1 MKKIIHGK
9 MYNTETARLVGTYSY
24 GYPRN
29 FEHYSEELYV
39 KITGEYFLAG
49 EGGCL
54 SKYAVST
61 GQNEVSGSEK
71 IIPLT
76 EDEAKEWAEEYLPAD
91 EYEQEFGEI
100 KTDSLAI
107 GAYIKRLREE
117 AELTQG
123 EISKRMGVSQP
134 RIAAIERGEV
144 TTIATVKQVVN
155 ALNIKNDEKLL
166 ELFKVLLNSGEVG

>member
-9 MYNTETARLVGTYSY
+9 MYDTETAKLIGIYSHSKPGDFNY
-24 GYPRN
+24 YC
-29 FEHYSEELYV
+29 EELYR
-39 KITGEYFLAG
+39 KRSGEYFLAG
-49 EGGCL
+49 EGSCL

-76 EDEAKEWAEEYLPAD
+76 EDEAKEWAEERLPAD

-134 RIAAIERGEV
+134 RVAAIERGEV